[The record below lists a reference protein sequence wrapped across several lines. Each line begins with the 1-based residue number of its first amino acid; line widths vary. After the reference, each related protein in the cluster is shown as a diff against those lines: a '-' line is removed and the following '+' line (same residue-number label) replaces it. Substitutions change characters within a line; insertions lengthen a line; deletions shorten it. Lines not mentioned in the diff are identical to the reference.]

1 MKFFIFLFVLVSL
14 LYSKTY
20 NFTETRY
27 SDALDKERKLK
38 GSIDFFD
45 NGLHILYKNSGVE
58 LLYKNGEFTYMQDGK
73 EKVMDKNE
81 HLYIAGFFRIISLI
95 HKNDFKLLA
104 DKFVIQDNG
113 EIMILSPK
121 GEEKEFIQEIKIL
134 KQLQLAP
141 KITLY
146 LTNGDFIDIGIGDEI

>member
-20 NFTETRY
+20 NFIETRY
-27 SDALDKERKLK
+27 SDALNKEIKLK
-38 GSIDFFD
+38 GSIDFVD

-58 LLYKNGEFTYMQDGK
+58 LLYKNGEFTYIQDGK
-73 EKVMDKNE
+73 EKVMDTNE
-81 HLYIAGFFRIISLI
+81 RLYIAGFFRIISLI

-104 DKFVIQDNG
+104 NKFAIQDNG

-121 GEEKEFIQEIKIL
+121 GEEKDFIQKIKIL
-134 KQLQLAP
+134 KKLQVVTN
-141 KITLY
+141 ITLY
-146 LTNGDFIDIGIGDEI
+146 LKNGDFIDIGIGNEI